1 MIWLGRAVVVI
12 VVAVVVIVVVVVTWQ
27 ARATV
32 EPARRVA
39 PPGVRARRA
48 ELERADALVLA
59 ALLAPVGRAR
69 GVVAARR
76 IEGDQPVPRERVP
89 GPARARARTRAPF
102 FGTQL
107 WYGVSHGVS
116 HAGGCPPSI
125 WRRTLGRREEEQKR
139 EMGGTTRD
147 AGRDARLDGPVRVA
161 GLRYCRNSYLEMTW
175 RVRIGP
181 LNH

>member
-59 ALLAPVGRAR
+59 ALLTPVGRAR

-76 IEGDQPVPRERVP
+76 IEGDQPMPRECVP
-89 GPARARARTRAPF
+89 GPARARARTRARPIF
-102 FGTQL
+102 WHT
-107 WYGVSHGVS
+107 
-116 HAGGCPPSI
+116 A
-125 WRRTLGRREEEQKR
+125 LGRCSSRW
-139 EMGGTTRD
+139 
-147 AGRDARLDGPVRVA
+147 RLPTVDLASHTGQA
-161 GLRYCRNSYLEMTW
+161 
-175 RVRIGP
+175 
-181 LNH
+181 